1 MSEFPFLGFG
11 VGLRPKHYPEIL
23 DVWPDVGWFEII
35 SENFMVRGGR
45 PLQVLERIRQRYPVV
60 MHGVS
65 LSIGST
71 DPLSTEYLYQLK
83 ELARCIEPAWVSDHL
98 CWTGIGGHNLH
109 DLLPLPYTE
118 EALAH
123 VVERVRRVQDVLGRR
138 ILLENVST
146 YLELQQSTM
155 PEWEFLTAVAERADC
170 GILLDVNNIFVSAF
184 NHGFAAMD
192 YINAVPVERAH
203 QFHLA
208 GHSDRGT
215 FLHDTHDHPVADPVW
230 ELYAAAVQRFGRVST
245 LIEWDD
251 RIPPFT
257 ELHAE
262 AMHAR
267 RIFEAIHDVGTDTG
281 SDAAAVREA
290 DYRS

>member
-1 MSEFPFLGFG
+1 MEFPFLGFG
-11 VGLRPKHYPEIL
+11 VGLRPQHYPEIL
-23 DVWPDVGWFEII
+23 DLWPEVDWFEII
-35 SENFMVRGGR
+35 SENFMISGGR

-71 DPLSTEYLYQLK
+71 DPLSRDYLQRLN
-83 ELARCIEPAWVSDHL
+83 ELARRIEPAWISDHL
-98 CWTGIGGHNLH
+98 CWTGVGGRNLH

-123 VVERVRRVQDVLGRR
+123 VVDRVARVQDALRRR

-146 YLELQQSTM
+146 YLEYRQSTM
-155 PEWEFLTAVAERADC
+155 PEWEFLAAVAERADC

-192 YINAVPVERAH
+192 YIEAVPVERVQ

-215 FLHDTHDHPVADPVW
+215 FLHDTHDHPVADTVW
-230 ELYAAAVQRFGRVST
+230 NLYAAALRRFGQVST

-251 RIPPFT
+251 HIPP
-257 ELHAE
+257 LAALQAE
-262 AMHAR
+262 AMRAR
-267 RIFEAIHDVGTDTG
+267 QIFATIHNVGTR
-281 SDAAAVREA
+281 SSSAAPLEA